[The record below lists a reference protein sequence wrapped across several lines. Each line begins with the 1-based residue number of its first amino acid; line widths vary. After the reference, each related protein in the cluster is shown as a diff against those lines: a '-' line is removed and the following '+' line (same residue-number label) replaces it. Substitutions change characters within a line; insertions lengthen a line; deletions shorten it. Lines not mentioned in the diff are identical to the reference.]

1 MQFDK
6 DRNEEVDMRVGVHS
20 GSVLC
25 GLVGTRR
32 FKFDVWS
39 HDVTL
44 ANEMESSGKPGR
56 VHVSDATYQ
65 LVSSDFRAEPGTDHP
80 GELEIQ
86 SSMNIE
92 MLSDIIK

>member
-1 MQFDK
+1 
-6 DRNEEVDMRVGVHS
+6 DMRVGVHS

-44 ANEMESSGKPGR
+44 ANEMESSGQPGR
-56 VHVSDATYQ
+56 VHVSDSTYK
-65 LVSSDFRAEPGTDHP
+65 LVQHLYKVEPG
-80 GELEIQ
+80 
-86 SSMNIE
+86 
-92 MLSDIIK
+92 